1 MHDEPRKEKEEM
13 HPVIAKHSRKT
24 LDYGIRTAGPEAMN
38 CSQIR
43 EALDATFDGRIRLEE
58 THTPAKRIMFEH
70 LLTGKACCHS
80 FDEGVRF
87 SSPERDRIF

>member
-1 MHDEPRKEKEEM
+1 MEAVVE
-13 HPVIAKHSRKT
+13 KHSRKT
-24 LDYGIRTAGPEAMN
+24 LDYGIRTAGTEAMN

-43 EALDATFDGRIRLEE
+43 EALDAIFDGRIRLEE

-70 LLTGKACCHS
+70 LLNCRACCHS

>member
-1 MHDEPRKEKEEM
+1 MHT
-13 HPVIAKHSRKT
+13 VIEKHSRKT
-24 LDYGIRTAGPEAMN
+24 LDYGIRTAGTESMN

-43 EALDATFDGRIRLEE
+43 EALDAIFDRRIRLEE

-70 LLTGKACCHS
+70 LLTCRACCRS

-87 SSPERDRIF
+87 SPPESDRIF